1 MLEVLFDD
9 DSSGSDDVPSGGR
22 PEPLPN
28 APSSGSQPEWQQHV
42 ADELTALHLA
52 LETRARA
59 LNEREAAL
67 AEREARV
74 HRRGAQLASDD
85 GLLRAALEKES
96 SRLLADAQVLLR
108 PCLPR
113 PWPRCCLRRGS
124 HAPRPHGSTQ
134 SGPAE
139 PIA

>member
-1 MLEVLFDD
+1 LEVLFDD
-9 DSSGSDDVPSGGR
+9 DSSGSDDVPDGGGT
-22 PEPLPN
+22 EPLPN
-28 APSSGSQPEWQQHV
+28 AASSGSQPEWQQHV

-74 HRRGAQLASDD
+74 RRWETQLASDD
-85 GLLRAALEKES
+85 GLLRASLEKES

-108 PCLPR
+108 PCLP
-113 PWPRCCLRRGS
+113 PTLASPLP
-124 HAPRPHGSTQ
+124 APGQPCAA
-134 SGPAE
+134 PARLD
-139 PIA
+139 PVRAS

>member
-9 DSSGSDDVPSGGR
+9 DSSGSDDVPDGGSV
-22 PEPLPN
+22 PLPN

-74 HRRGAQLASDD
+74 RRRETQLASDD
-85 GLLRAALEKES
+85 GLLRASLEKES

-108 PCLPR
+108 PCLPQ
-113 PWPRCCLRRGS
+113 PWPRRCLRRGS

-139 PIA
+139 PVA

>member
-74 HRRGAQLASDD
+74 RRREAQLASDD

-108 PCLPR
+108 TCLPNLGLAVACAGAAMRRARAAR
-113 PWPRCCLRRGS
+113 PSQGQPSL
-124 HAPRPHGSTQ
+124 
-134 SGPAE
+134 
-139 PIA
+139 